1 MGCYSVPAYQK
12 PMSKITSWVVPMAF
26 VDTERLEYIAEAIET
41 GLVFK
46 DNLPYYKDY
55 MLLVMSKDLRGLAE
69 RLKVYV
75 NTETR
80 TLIPIQEFVNLA
92 TNEEQFGKATLNLN
106 LLDESA
112 YKEIGKVY
120 NLLDRDVRT
129 TIATPTQWLVYH
141 PKAKLLTRLCWVVR
155 IEGEVVIRPYGMR
168 GLLLE
173 VEKVEVEDIEK
184 PSLKI
189 LKKHGVIKQRINDYW
204 RRLVAMEEGIEELE
218 ELQGLIQYS
227 RKSEGKEEERT
238 EGVEVGE
245 VE

>member
-12 PMSKITSWVVPMAF
+12 PMSKIASWVVPMAY
-26 VDTERLEYIAEAIET
+26 VPKERLEYIAEAVET
-41 GLVFK
+41 KLVFK
-46 DNLPYYKDY
+46 ENLPYYKDF

-69 RLKVYV
+69 RLKVYANADTV
-75 NTETR
+75 

-92 TNEEQFGKATLNLN
+92 TNEEQFGKTTLKLN

-112 YKEIGKVY
+112 YKEIGKIY

-141 PKAKLLTRLCWVVR
+141 PRAKMLTRLCWVVS
-155 IEGEVVIRPYGMR
+155 IEGEAIIRPYGMR

-173 VEKVEVEDIEK
+173 VEKVEVEDVEN

-189 LKKHGVIKQRINDYW
+189 LKKHGVIKQRVNDYW
-204 RRLVAMEEGIEELE
+204 RRLVAMEEGLEELE
-218 ELQGLIQYS
+218 ELQGLVQYTKES
-227 RKSEGKEEERT
+227 KEEEET
-238 EGVEVGE
+238 KEEGVEVGE